1 MTWYK
6 KALLSTY
13 RKELIVGGLVFAV
26 LFVLS
31 MVQLA
36 SGEPFAWRQIEPFST
51 PGFWNRIF
59 WSALTFVS
67 LGAILYHI
75 YFYKFLSD
83 LFGSNRGGYRQA
95 KAVVW
100 FGLMYVNYQI
110 FPTVV
115 DAANFIVNILF
126 NSLVYVIYISP
137 FLLAGIIFGA
147 FLGMYAER
155 KTILTLIR
163 PTP

>member
-1 MTWYK
+1 MSWYK

-13 RKELIVGGLVFAV
+13 HKELIVGGLVFVV

-31 MVQLA
+31 IVQLI
-36 SGEPFAWRQIEPFST
+36 SGELFAWRQIEPFST
-51 PGFWNRIF
+51 PDLWNRIF

-95 KAVVW
+95 KAIVW
-100 FGLMYVNYQI
+100 FGLMCVNYQI

-115 DAANFIVNILF
+115 DIANSIVSFAF
-126 NSLVYVIYISP
+126 NASVYIMYVSP
-137 FLLAGIIFGA
+137 MLMTGIIFGMA
-147 FLGMYAER
+147 TGLIVER
-155 KTILTLIR
+155 KAVARLILQL
-163 PTP
+163 